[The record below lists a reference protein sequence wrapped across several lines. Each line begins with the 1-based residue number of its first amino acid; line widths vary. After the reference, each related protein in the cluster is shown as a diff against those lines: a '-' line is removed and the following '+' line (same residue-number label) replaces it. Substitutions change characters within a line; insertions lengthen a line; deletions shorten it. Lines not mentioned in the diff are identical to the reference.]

1 MVSGYGDVPPIF
13 QRSGEAAEL
22 PANLDPLTES
32 GYMIERKYFQSLRAQ
47 VREFVIPPIRD
58 GLILGRQSAIGH
70 VAIGKAL
77 SLLSTTSFERVPVE
91 DDVIGDI
98 IVRSSILR
106 KLEAQR
112 LVNFVL
118 TEIKPLMG
126 PEEILHLGIDLE
138 TVIEV
143 GDR

>member
-13 QRSGEAAEL
+13 RRSGEAAEL

-112 LVNFVL
+112 LVHFVL